1 MDVHYAL
8 RNKISFP
15 PFVLSKDTVFILLP
29 VKNLKSVKKSIFTL
43 ILTVI
48 GIWTLAQ
55 TGGTS
60 TYQFLNLSNSARIA
74 AMGSNFSPIKDND
87 ITLSVANPS
96 LITPEMNNQL
106 ALSYVDYYTDI
117 NYGFASYSKTFD
129 KAGSFVGSVQYITY
143 GESIEMNEQGDEIG
157 TFTGTE
163 TALTMGWGR
172 ELDSLF
178 TIGANLK
185 LLSSFLHTYSS
196 YGLAVDIAATYHN
209 PEKMFSASLIFRNIG
224 RQIKTYQPGNS
235 EALPFE
241 IQLGL
246 SKRLKHLPFRW
257 SLLFTNLQK
266 PDLTYEDPKETGQPN
281 PFTGEV
287 EEDENGIGDKIFRH
301 VVVGGEFM
309 PTENFSLRFG
319 YNYRRRQEMKLNSK
333 LGTIGFSWGIGFRVS
348 KFHFSYSRSAYHLVG
363 SPNYITITTN
373 LSKF

>member
-1 MDVHYAL
+1 M
-8 RNKISFP
+8 
-15 PFVLSKDTVFILLP
+15 
-29 VKNLKSVKKSIFTL
+29 KKSIFTL

-60 TYQFLNLSNSARIA
+60 TYRFLNLSNSARIA

-117 NYGFASYSKTFD
+117 NYGFASYSRTFE
-129 KAGSFVGSVQYITY
+129 KAGSFVGSMQYINY
-143 GESIEMNEQGDEIG
+143 GESIEMNEQGDELG
-157 TFTGTE
+157 TFTGSE
-163 TALTMGWGR
+163 MALTMGWGR

-196 YGLAVDIAATYHN
+196 YGLAVDVAATYHN

-257 SLLFTNLQK
+257 SLLFTDLQD
-266 PDLTYEDPKETGQPN
+266 PDLTYENPTATGQPN

-287 EEDENGIGDKIFRH
+287 EEDENGIGDKIMRH

-309 PTENFSLRFG
+309 PTENFSVRFG

-373 LSKF
+373 LSDF